1 MVFRRKGRKAP
12 RRKQRAA
19 RRPTKLVNRAVN
31 PIPERYI
38 CKMKYSDTFQLT
50 SGGGSLYRFNLNSI
64 FDPNRTGVGHQPYG
78 HDQYDRI
85 YNHYKVNYSTI
96 VLTPVIN
103 GEGMFGCTITD
114 DPTINVGFDTVK
126 EIKNTNMK
134 AMGANGVPD
143 KVTQYYNK
151 NQVYTP
157 ASDGIGANFG
167 ANPSEQAFFHVWF
180 TAKDSTSTPTL
191 ILNVSIAYNV
201 TMSELKD
208 LGSS

>member
-1 MVFRRKGRKAP
+1 MLWDPFPAQATAILRYNTTITISPDAGLAGAYLFR
-12 RRKQRAA
+12 
-19 RRPTKLVNRAVN
+19 
-31 PIPERYI
+31 
-38 CKMKYSDTFQLT
+38 C
-50 SGGGSLYRFNLNSI
+50 NSI
-64 FDPNRTGVGHQPYG
+64 FDPDYTGVGHQPYG

-151 NQVYTP
+151 NQVFTP